1 MTLMELKDFITRG
14 LVPTEF
20 LIIVNKDNPFLA
32 KQYIDVIDRL
42 AEGGIRKIKSIYEP
56 QQSSLALLTET
67 EGLVN
72 VVNVETFDERSED
85 YSQFENTIV
94 VCEQVDKSI
103 IKNVEQFIIKMPK
116 LEEWQIFDFAKN
128 KCKNIDDEELLWLIK
143 ASNNDIERVLNE
155 LDKVALFE
163 KDDQKII
170 FSSIRLDP
178 QTDLVSFDLFTIV
191 NALVEGNKPVLYDFL
206 KHNGYESIE
215 PVVIA
220 NRALTSLKNI
230 VLASQSTG
238 LDAADCGMSPKQF
251 STLKTRY
258 RSLNIDLVRQKI
270 KFLANFDLALKT
282 SQLDLSKR
290 DMLSYLVNN
299 LTYKITL

>member
-1 MTLMELKDFITRG
+1 MTLMELKDYITRG

-20 LIIVNKDNPFLA
+20 MIIINKENPFLA
-32 KQYIDVIDRL
+32 KQYIDTIDRL
-42 AEGGIRKIKSIYEP
+42 SEGGIRKIKSIYEP

-67 EGLVN
+67 EGLIN
-72 VVNVETFDERSED
+72 IVNVETFDERSED
-85 YSQFENTIV
+85 YSKFENTIV

-103 IKNVEQFIIKMPK
+103 SKNVEQYTIKMPK

-128 KCKNIDDEELLWLIK
+128 RCKNIDDEELSWLIK

-155 LDKVALFE
+155 LDKVALFD
-163 KDDQKII
+163 KDDQKTI

-178 QTDLVSFDLFTIV
+178 QTDLFSFDLFTIV
-191 NALVEGNKPVLYDFL
+191 NALVEGNKLVLYDFL

-215 PVVIA
+215 PVVLA

-230 VLASQSTG
+230 VLASQNTG
-238 LDAADCGMSPKQF
+238 LLAADCGMSPKQL
-251 STLKTRY
+251 STLRAKY
-258 RSLNIDLVRQKI
+258 CSLNIDAARQKI

-290 DMLSYLVNN
+290 DMLSYLINN